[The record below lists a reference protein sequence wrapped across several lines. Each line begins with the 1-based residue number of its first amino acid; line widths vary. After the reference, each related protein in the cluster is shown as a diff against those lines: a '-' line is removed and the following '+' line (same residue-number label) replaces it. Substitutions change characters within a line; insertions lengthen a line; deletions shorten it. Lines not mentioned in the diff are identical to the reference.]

1 MISVSGLTKLYGP
14 KVAIKNVCFTIKRG
28 EVVGVIGPNG
38 AGKSTLLSMLAG
50 ASRPSS
56 GDIQVSG
63 FDALLE
69 PKRLQKIIGYHPQH
83 NPVDTA
89 LTVSEYLSFIA
100 GVRSLSKQESAIQ
113 RVLKLCQLEPFKHDR
128 IGNLSLGFQN
138 RVGLAQAIIHQPS
151 LIILD
156 EFAQGIDLDKFGN
169 CREFIT
175 SLQAT
180 AIISSHDLH
189 QIEDLCDRIIIMSNG
204 DMIANDTPAQL
215 RDAVA
220 YHHRIQAETT
230 LKQDQIDASVRQLN
244 GKVVGYQIK
253 SDGFISFDIE
263 ANDDIRDH
271 IYDAVITNN
280 GRIRE
285 LTIKQTSFKE
295 VVDRISES

>member
-1 MISVSGLTKLYGP
+1 
-14 KVAIKNVCFTIKRG
+14 
-28 EVVGVIGPNG
+28 
-38 AGKSTLLSMLAG
+38 
-50 ASRPSS
+50 
-56 GDIQVSG
+56 
-63 FDALLE
+63 
-69 PKRLQKIIGYHPQH
+69 
-83 NPVDTA
+83 
-89 LTVSEYLSFIA
+89 
-100 GVRSLSKQESAIQ
+100 
-113 RVLKLCQLEPFKHDR
+113 
-128 IGNLSLGFQN
+128 
-138 RVGLAQAIIHQPS
+138 
-151 LIILD
+151 
-156 EFAQGIDLDKFGN
+156 
-169 CREFIT
+169 
-175 SLQAT
+175 
-180 AIISSHDLH
+180 
-189 QIEDLCDRIIIMSNG
+189 MSNG